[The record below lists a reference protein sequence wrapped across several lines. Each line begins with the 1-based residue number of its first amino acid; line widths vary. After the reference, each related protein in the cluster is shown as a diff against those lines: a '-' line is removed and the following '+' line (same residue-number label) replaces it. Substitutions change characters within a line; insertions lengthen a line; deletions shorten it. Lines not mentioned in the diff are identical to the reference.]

1 MDIQGP
7 DKAAPRHSTR
17 VKMMWDDSA
26 LYIGAWLD
34 EPQPWSS
41 LTLHDAVIY
50 QDNDFEVFIDPDGDN
65 QLYYEFEVNAGNAW
79 WDLLLVRPY
88 RDGGPALMS
97 WESVSP
103 SEPTQ
108 LTGPS
113 GWQPVRRGVWVDGK
127 LNDPGTPSRGWGV
140 ELAFPWSLLSQAAGR
155 PCPPQPG
162 DQWRVNFS
170 RVQWRVEWD
179 EGAGAYRKQPA
190 EQQEDNWVWSP
201 QWAIAMHQPETWGYL
216 QFGPA
221 PQAAP
226 AAPPGSAAVSSG
238 SAGQQVAAALGPWPD
253 GFRPDPCWPLRD
265 WLMEVYYRQKA
276 RVEGAEDPG
285 YAADLAALGLAPPPP
300 GVAQCVLLAATEA
313 SFLAAGQLPVGPGGS
328 MLRLSV
334 NEEGRLRAIRPQRP
348 ADGPAVE

>member
-1 MDIQGP
+1 P
-7 DKAAPRHSTR
+7 S
-17 VKMMWDDSA
+17 V
-26 LYIGAWLD
+26 
-34 EPQPWSS
+34 QP
-41 LTLHDAVIY
+41 
-50 QDNDFEVFIDPDGDN
+50 PDGDN

-79 WDLLLVRPY
+79 WDLLL
-88 RDGGPALMS
+88 DGGPALMS

-140 ELAFPWSLLSQAAGR
+140 ELAFPWSLLRQAAGR

-221 PQAAP
+221 PPAAP
-226 AAPPGSAAVSSG
+226 ADPPGSAAAPSG
-238 SAGQQVAAALGPWPD
+238 SAGQQVSAALGPWAD

-276 RVEGAEDPG
+276 RVEGADDPG

-334 NEEGRLRAIRPQRP
+334 NEEGRLRAIRPQRQAAGP
-348 ADGPAVE
+348 VDGRQSLVPVP